1 MQSGLLRVERDLSA
15 LIWRGLREGL
25 NVEFGD
31 VSPIAILSCEII
43 TAPARASDGTSVE
56 HGWDIIEPTRP

>member
-1 MQSGLLRVERDLSA
+1 